1 MVLCTLGIR
10 TESGGALRRIMV
22 LSVTT
27 CFTKVVAYIP
37 AATAAAMGTP
47 CGASRLLKHIPVYGY
62 YGYWRIKE
70 KENNAAKHENL
81 ILEEFGEFGLQTAFF
96 GDAF

>member
-1 MVLCTLGIR
+1 MV
-10 TESGGALRRIMV
+10 
-22 LSVTT
+22 VT
-27 CFTKVVAYIP
+27 YMP
-37 AATAAAMGTP
+37 AATAALMASTS
-47 CGASRLLKHIPVYGY
+47 AVSRLHKLIPVYGY